1 MCVCACDCIR
11 EKGREWRLFVCVC
24 VCVYLRA
31 CVKEREGEKKRVCS
45 RRMGE
50 LCNKASRVF
59 IDPCPMAFLLSHYC
73 NNDLT
78 DGPETFLR
86 KKPFFEAETEQQ
98 SGVRIPAGAADFS
111 TLMISPLIV

>member
-1 MCVCACDCIR
+1 MRVC
-11 EKGREWRLFVCVC
+11 VCVC

-31 CVKEREGEKKRVCS
+31 CVCVKEREGEKKRVCS

-78 DGPETFLR
+78 DGPETLS
-86 KKPFFEAETEQQ
+86 KKPFFEAETEQR
-98 SGVRIPAGAADFS
+98 SRVRIPAGAADFS
-111 TLMISPLIV
+111 ALMISPLIV